1 MLEFG
6 FTSSNVTIKE
16 EEAGEAQQA
25 AVITSSLEACDC
37 PADAD
42 STTDC
47 YETDPLNAK
56 TYNQNDILSVCVY
69 DPNGNSIIT
78 SFKDVELGNGQISTQ
93 VIDPDGRPTA
103 LASVS
108 KLNEEMA
115 IVNTRIVSA
124 FFDTSDGTLPAPV
137 NVKGTAVI
145 GFKTSGARKLTSV
158 GLKGARNA
166 RKLQD
171 EEAGGE
177 GTFDVEVV
185 LSDDEQ
191 VDGSQGFDMLEY
203 GVMSFVMTA
212 MIPLVLL

>member
-1 MLEFG
+1 MLCPRKADA
-6 FTSSNVTIKE
+6 FTK
-16 EEAGEAQQA
+16 
-25 AVITSSLEACDC
+25 LEACDC
-37 PADAD
+37 PANAN
-42 STTDC
+42 SENDC
-47 YETDPLNAK
+47 YGIDPK

-69 DPNGNSIIT
+69 DPSGNSIIT
-78 SFKDVELGNGQISTQ
+78 SFNDVDLGNGQISTQ
-93 VIDPDGRPTA
+93 VIDPDGRPSA

-108 KLNEEMA
+108 GLNEEMA

-124 FFDTSDGTLPAPV
+124 FFDSSGGAAPAPV
-137 NVKGTAVI
+137 NVGGTAII

-191 VDGSQGFDMLEY
+191 VDGSPSFDMLEY

>member
-6 FTSSNVTIKE
+6 FTSSNVTIEE

-25 AVITSSLEACDC
+25 AVITSNLEACDC
-37 PADAD
+37 PANAD
-42 STTDC
+42 STSEC
-47 YETDPLNAK
+47 YGTPNAK

-124 FFDTSDGTLPAPV
+124 FFDTSDGTPPALV

-145 GFKTSGARKLTSV
+145 GFKTTGTRKLTNV
-158 GLKGARNA
+158 GLKGARNV

-177 GTFDVEVV
+177 GTFDVEVL

-191 VDGSQGFDMLEY
+191 VDGSPGFDVLEY
-203 GVMSFVMTA
+203 GIVSFVMAT
-212 MIPLVLL
+212 MIPIALL